1 MSSSATTV
9 AFLCLVTVILIV
21 TVSLGNCEALRIL
34 WLNDNMLM
42 GNNPAVLVTLPGLR
56 ICELC

>member
-9 AFLCLVTVILIV
+9 AFCVVTRYLIA

-34 WLNDNMLM
+34 WLNNNMLM
-42 GNNPAVLVTLPGLR
+42 GNTSAMLVTLPGLR